1 MIKINPDILVQA
13 ICRYG
18 ERSQIEKA
26 QEECQELV
34 EALNDYLA
42 NPTAETINHVAEETA
57 DVLIMAHQLAMI
69 FSPSGV
75 RLWVK
80 MKMERLKGLL
90 ALGGSV
96 HEIPHRDEHRRRD
109 HQGSPV
115 GGES

>member
-1 MIKINPDILVQA
+1 MFKIDPDILVAA
-13 ICRYG
+13 ICSWG
-18 ERSQIEKA
+18 GLAQIEKA
-26 QEECQELV
+26 REECRELI
-34 EALNDYLA
+34 EALDDYLA

-57 DVLIMAHQLAMI
+57 DVLIMTHQLAMI
-69 FSPSGV
+69 FSPSSV
-75 RLWVK
+75 HLWVK

-109 HQGSPV
+109 LQGPPV